1 MDFKNLEKASKLYEQ
16 IKQLDAEIIEIDKF
30 ALTVANN
37 ETESCF
43 ELRCKDLTKQKEKE
57 SKLEFDED
65 GSIKREVNNTF
76 GLSSLLSGVWMLP
89 STIPPPNDDIVIKSQ
104 LSVNNVMNILGI
116 LLHDKQTKRQQIIER
131 LNKLRLT
138 ND

>member
-1 MDFKNLEKASKLYEQ
+1 MDFKKLEKATKLYEQ
-16 IKQLDAEIIEIDKF
+16 IKQLDADIIEIDKF

-57 SKLEFDED
+57 NKLEFDED
-65 GSIKREVNNTF
+65 GSIKREGDNTLR
-76 GLSSLLSGVWMLP
+76 LSLISSWMLP
-89 STIPPPNDDIVIKSQ
+89 ANITPPNDDIVIKSQ
-104 LSVNNVMNILGI
+104 LSVNNVMNMLGI
-116 LLHDKQTKRQQIIER
+116 LLHDKQTKRQQIIEK

>member
-1 MDFKNLEKASKLYEQ
+1 MDFKKLEKAAKLYEQ
-16 IKQLDAEIIEIDKF
+16 IKQLDADIIEIDKF

-37 ETESCF
+37 ETESFF

-57 SKLEFDED
+57 NKLEFDED
-65 GSIKREVNNTF
+65 GSIKREGDNT
-76 GLSSLLSGVWMLP
+76 LRLSLLSGWMLP
-89 STIPPPNDDIVIKSQ
+89 TNITITNDDIVIKSQ
-104 LSVNNVMNILGI
+104 LSVNNVMNMLGI
-116 LLHDKQTKRQQIIER
+116 LLHDKQTKRQQIIEK

>member
-1 MDFKNLEKASKLYEQ
+1 MDFKKLEKAAKLYEQ

-57 SKLEFDED
+57 NKLEFDED
-65 GSIKREVNNTF
+65 GSIKREGDNT
-76 GLSSLLSGVWMLP
+76 LRLSLLSGWMLP
-89 STIPPPNDDIVIKSQ
+89 TNITIPNDDIVIKSQ
-104 LSVNNVMNILGI
+104 LSVNNVMNMLGI
-116 LLHDKQTKRQQIIER
+116 LLHDKQTKRQQIIEK